1 MRKGIKYPLVTLG
14 VIAVLLLSIAA
25 RLVNAGRDTS
35 PPPLTKAPEKS
46 VPAGDIGNVN
56 LAPSSWDPQ
65 VLVSLN
71 ERNATFGDSDVLAR
85 GDDGVLA
92 GTTGAPAVYADLQAL
107 KQGGTEIDALLTTS
121 LAPISL
127 AAGSWV
133 SFVEE

>member
-71 ERNATFGDSDVLAR
+71 ERNATFGDSDVPAR
-85 GDDGVLA
+85 G
-92 GTTGAPAVYADLQAL
+92 TTEFSRERRVRRQYTSTRACRHSSRAVRQ
-107 KQGGTEIDALLTTS
+107 S
-121 LAPISL
+121 RHS
-127 AAGSWV
+127 
-133 SFVEE
+133 